1 MNILFY
7 TYWEISTENGGTE
20 RITANIADVL
30 RKDYGHKCYS
40 LYSRPLDPSFPRA
53 PFDAR
58 FRLGFMRRRQT
69 IADLS
74 RFIHEKRIDVIVCNS
89 DFAM

>member
-30 RKDYGHKCYS
+30 RKDYG
-40 LYSRPLDPSFPRA
+40 A
-53 PFDAR
+53 
-58 FRLGFMRRRQT
+58 
-69 IADLS
+69 
-74 RFIHEKRIDVIVCNS
+74 
-89 DFAM
+89 